1 LSYTVKPIGHVKKI
15 GNQNYLDINEEYWE
29 ATTHL
34 DLFSH
39 AIVLWWIDGR
49 DTPENRQTV
58 LSNPPK
64 NKGPVP
70 SGVFSCRSP
79 SRPNPIGHT
88 IVKIINVDEENKQ
101 ILIDHMDANDGTPII
116 DIKPYLPSSDK
127 VDNARVAPW
136 FEHLENRYTQ

>member
-88 IVKIINVDEENKQ
+88 IVKIINVDEKNKQ